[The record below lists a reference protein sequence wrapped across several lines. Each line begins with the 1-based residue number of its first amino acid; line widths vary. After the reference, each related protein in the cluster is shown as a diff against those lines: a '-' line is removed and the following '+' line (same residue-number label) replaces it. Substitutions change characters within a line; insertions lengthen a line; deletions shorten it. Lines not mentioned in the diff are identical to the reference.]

1 MKIEINKKEVGQ
13 RIRKLRSSMGISM
26 EKFGKLMDN
35 LSRSTVNNWER

>member
-13 RIRKLRSSMGISM
+13 RIRKLRNSMGISM
-26 EKFGKLMDN
+26 EKFGKSIDN